1 MNRSRD
7 ALMEEAL
14 SQIDVLMSYRRRA
27 FCSQPQFREISMPQV
42 YILMTLRERGPLTV
56 SELASL
62 LDVSAPSMSAILDR
76 MEEHE
81 FVRRVRNTVDRR
93 VVHVE
98 IQDRGRAMVE
108 DIMGAGRDFK
118 QRVLSSM
125 TDAELEHVI
134 GAVNA
139 VGNALAR
146 LNGSPER
153 NVEIAS

>member
-1 MNRSRD
+1 
-7 ALMEEAL
+7 
-14 SQIDVLMSYRRRA
+14 MSYRRRA
-27 FCSQPQFREISMPQV
+27 FCSQPQLREVSMPQV

-81 FVRRVRNTVDRR
+81 FVRRVRNMVDRR

-98 IQDRGRAMVE
+98 IQDCGRAMVE
-108 DIMGAGRDFK
+108 DIMGAGRDMK
-118 QRVLSSM
+118 LRVLSAM
-125 TDAELEHVI
+125 TDAELEDVV
-134 GAVNA
+134 GAVRA

-146 LNGSPER
+146 LNASTEGK
-153 NVEIAS
+153 VVIAS